1 MAVLSNRGIPMLN
14 FPRVFVACAALTLCA
29 TFALPPAALA
39 QTSSSSTASDHGPVL
54 KRRVA
59 VGRFT
64 NSTPY
69 GRLLLSPG
77 QADPI
82 AAQASD
88 MLTNALVGSGH
99 FFVFERGD
107 LEALNAERAM
117 SATDTAN
124 LVGVDALLLG
134 SITQLG
140 RRNEG
145 KKGFLNS
152 QRRQAV
158 NATVEIR
165 LVDVRTGQ
173 VFFTATGAGEATTE
187 TGEVAGFGTRA
198 GYDSTLNDRA
208 IAAAIADT
216 MTSVINQL
224 QQRAWFT
231 DILRVSGDTVFVS
244 GGQSQ
249 GLRIGDRFQVETPGE
264 VIVSGQSGLPITL
277 PGSRI
282 AEIELTGF
290 FGSTP
295 ETEGSTARLVGGS
308 LPADTK
314 GLRVMENR

>member
-1 MAVLSNRGIPMLN
+1 MLN
-14 FPRVFVACAALTLCA
+14 YKRVSVACAAIALCA
-29 TFALPPAALA
+29 TLALPPAATA
-39 QTSSSSTASDHGPVL
+39 QSATATAATEQRPSL

-69 GRLLLSPG
+69 GRLLLNPG
-77 QADPI
+77 QPDPI
-82 AAQASD
+82 ATQASD

-117 SATDTAN
+117 SSSDAAK

-145 KKGFLNS
+145 KQGFLNS

-173 VFFTATGAGEATTE
+173 VFFTASGAGEATTE

-249 GLRIGDRFQVETPGE
+249 GLRVGDRFRVETPGE
-264 VIVSGQSGLPITL
+264 VVVSGQSGLPITL

-290 FGSTP
+290 FGTTP
-295 ETEGSTARLVGGS
+295 ETEGSTARVIEGH
-308 LPADTK
+308 LPADTQ

>member
-1 MAVLSNRGIPMLN
+1 MA
-14 FPRVFVACAALTLCA
+14 LCA
-29 TFALPPAALA
+29 TLALPPAALA
-39 QTSSSSTASDHGPVL
+39 QSSTAATTPDQRPSL

-82 AAQASD
+82 ATQASD

-107 LEALNAERAM
+107 LEALNAERMM
-117 SATDTAN
+117 SAADAAN

-145 KKGFLNS
+145 KQGFLNS

-173 VFFTATGAGEATTE
+173 VFFTASGAGEATTE

-231 DILRVSGDTVFVS
+231 DILRVSGDTIFVS

-249 GLRIGDRFQVETPGE
+249 GLRAGDRFRVETPGE
-264 VIVSGQSGLPITL
+264 VVVSGQSGLPITL
-277 PGSRI
+277 PGTRI

-295 ETEGSTARLVGGS
+295 ETEGSTARVIEGS
-308 LPADTK
+308 LPADIK

>member
-1 MAVLSNRGIPMLN
+1 MA
-14 FPRVFVACAALTLCA
+14 LCA
-29 TFALPPAALA
+29 TLVLPPVALA
-39 QTSSSSTASDHGPVL
+39 QTPNAEAASDQRPSL

-82 AAQASD
+82 ATQASD

-99 FFVFERGD
+99 FFVFERSD

-117 SATDTAN
+117 SATDTAQ

-145 KKGFLNS
+145 KQGFLNS

-173 VFFTATGAGEATTE
+173 VFFTASGAGEASTE

-231 DILRVSGDTVFVS
+231 DVLRVSGDTVFVS
-244 GGQSQ
+244 GGQGQ
-249 GLRIGDRFQVETPGE
+249 GLRIGDRFRVETPGE
-264 VIVSGQSGLPITL
+264 VVVSGQSGLPITL
-277 PGSRI
+277 PGSPI

-290 FGSTP
+290 FGATP
-295 ETEGSTARLVGGS
+295 ESEGSIARVVAGS
-308 LPADTK
+308 VPADIH

>member
-1 MAVLSNRGIPMLN
+1 MLN

-29 TFALPPAALA
+29 TFALSPAALA
-39 QTSSSSTASDHGPVL
+39 QASSSETTSDQGPVL

-82 AAQASD
+82 AVQASD

-107 LEALNAERAM
+107 LETLNAERAM
-117 SATDTAN
+117 SAADASR

-145 KKGFLNS
+145 KQGFLNS

-173 VFFTATGAGEATTE
+173 VFFTASGSGEATTE

-198 GYDSTLNDRA
+198 GYDATLNDRA
-208 IAAAIADT
+208 ISAAIADT

-249 GLRIGDRFQVETPGE
+249 GLRVGDRFRVETPGE

-277 PGSRI
+277 PGFRI
-282 AEIELTGF
+282 AEVELTGF

-295 ETEGSTARLVGGS
+295 ETEGSTARVVEGS

>member
-1 MAVLSNRGIPMLN
+1 MLN
-14 FPRVFVACAALTLCA
+14 YQRVSVACAAIALCA
-29 TFALPPAALA
+29 TLALPPAATA
-39 QTSSSSTASDHGPVL
+39 QSATATAATEQRPSL

-69 GRLLLSPG
+69 GRLLLNPG
-77 QADPI
+77 QPDPI
-82 AAQASD
+82 ATQASD

-117 SATDTAN
+117 SSSDAAK

-145 KKGFLNS
+145 KQGFLNS

-173 VFFTATGAGEATTE
+173 VFFTASGAGEATTE

-224 QQRAWFT
+224 QRRAWFT

-249 GLRIGDRFQVETPGE
+249 GLRVGDRFRVETPGE
-264 VIVSGQSGLPITL
+264 VVVSGQSGLPITL

-290 FGSTP
+290 FGATP
-295 ETEGSTARLVGGS
+295 ETEGSTARVIEGH
-308 LPADTK
+308 LPAHTH

>member
-1 MAVLSNRGIPMLN
+1 MLINRMIAATCVAAVL
-14 FPRVFVACAALTLCA
+14 ACAGAVPSVA
-29 TFALPPAALA
+29 EAQSPAVGAE
-39 QTSSSSTASDHGPVL
+39 QKTGL

-82 AAQASD
+82 ATQASD
-88 MLTNALVGSGH
+88 MLTNALVSTGH

-107 LEALNAERAM
+107 LDSLSAERAI
-117 SATDTAN
+117 SGVEANN

-145 KKGFLNS
+145 KQGFLNS

-173 VFFTATGAGEATTE
+173 VFFTASGAGESTTE

-208 IAAAIADT
+208 ISAAIADT
-216 MTSVINQL
+216 MTGIINQL

-231 DILRVSGDTVFVS
+231 DILRVSNGTLYLS

-249 GLRIGDRFQVETPGE
+249 GLKVGDRLRVETPGE
-264 VIVSGQSGLPITL
+264 VMISGQSGLPITL
-277 PGSRI
+277 PGSQI
-282 AEIELTGF
+282 ATLELTGF
-290 FGSTP
+290 FGDTP
-295 ETEGSTARLVGGS
+295 DTEGSTARLIDGS

>member
-1 MAVLSNRGIPMLN
+1 MLN
-14 FPRVFVACAALTLCA
+14 YQRVSVACAAIALCA
-29 TFALPPAALA
+29 TLAFPPGATAQSATATAATE
-39 QTSSSSTASDHGPVL
+39 QRPSL

-77 QADPI
+77 QPDPI
-82 AAQASD
+82 ATQASD

-117 SATDTAN
+117 SSSDAAK

-145 KKGFLNS
+145 KQGFLNS

-173 VFFTATGAGEATTE
+173 VFFTASGSGEATTE

-249 GLRIGDRFQVETPGE
+249 GLRVGDRFRVETPGE
-264 VIVSGQSGLPITL
+264 VVVSGQSGLPITL

-290 FGSTP
+290 FGATP
-295 ETEGSTARLVGGS
+295 ETEGSTARVIEGH
-308 LPADTK
+308 LPADTH

>member
-1 MAVLSNRGIPMLN
+1 MLN
-14 FPRVFVACAALTLCA
+14 YQRVSVACAAIALCA
-29 TFALPPAALA
+29 TLALPPAATA
-39 QTSSSSTASDHGPVL
+39 QSATATAATEQRPSL

-77 QADPI
+77 QPDPI
-82 AAQASD
+82 ATQASD

-117 SATDTAN
+117 SSSEAAK

-145 KKGFLNS
+145 KQGFLNS

-173 VFFTATGAGEATTE
+173 VFFTASGAGEATTE

-249 GLRIGDRFQVETPGE
+249 GLRVGDRFRVETPGE
-264 VIVSGQSGLPITL
+264 VVVSGQSGLPITL

-290 FGSTP
+290 FGATP
-295 ETEGSTARLVGGS
+295 ETEGSTARVIEGH
-308 LPADTK
+308 LPADTQ
-314 GLRVMENR
+314 GLRVMENQ

>member
-1 MAVLSNRGIPMLN
+1 MLN
-14 FPRVFVACAALTLCA
+14 FLRVFGACAALTLCA
-29 TFALPPAALA
+29 TFALPLAALT
-39 QTSSSSTASDHGPVL
+39 QTSPSVTASDQGPIL

-82 AAQASD
+82 AVQASD

-107 LEALNAERAM
+107 VEALNAERTM
-117 SATDTAN
+117 SASDAVN

-145 KKGFLNS
+145 KQGFLNS

-173 VFFTATGAGEATTE
+173 VFFTASGAGEATTE

-231 DILRVSGDTVFVS
+231 DILQVSGDTVFVS

-249 GLRIGDRFQVETPGE
+249 GLRVGDRFQVETPGE